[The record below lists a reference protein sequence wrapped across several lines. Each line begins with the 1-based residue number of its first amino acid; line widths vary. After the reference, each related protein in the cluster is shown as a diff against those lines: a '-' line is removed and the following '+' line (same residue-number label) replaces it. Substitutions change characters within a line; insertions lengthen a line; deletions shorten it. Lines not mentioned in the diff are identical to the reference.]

1 MRNLK
6 RKGEYEKLKMEML
19 KNNSD
24 IVEAADGQEDE
35 RKSASVISSKN
46 PLTRTKRNI
55 VPVPL

>member
-1 MRNLK
+1 
-6 RKGEYEKLKMEML
+6 ML
-19 KNNSD
+19 KYKGD